1 MAKRGETR
9 EKILA
14 AATRVFFEHGFEAT
28 SVKMILEEADVVTG
42 SFYHFFPSKEILFEQ
57 VIERFLE
64 EYSERVGDILG
75 DENLSLDQTLD
86 TILDELLVTL
96 RTFYEVF
103 DGNKLHWTV
112 QCSLNAIT
120 TNAIVE
126 PLSQFIARLKSK
138 GEIEV
143 LIDVDDDTLAKII
156 IRGSEAIV
164 HSTDETK
171 ITKEE
176 LKAKLLDYISK
187 LIKF

>member
-1 MAKRGETR
+1 M
-9 EKILA
+9 
-14 AATRVFFEHGFEAT
+14 
-28 SVKMILEEADVVTG
+28 
-42 SFYHFFPSKEILFEQ
+42 
-57 VIERFLE
+57 
-64 EYSERVGDILG
+64 
-75 DENLSLDQTLD
+75 
-86 TILDELLVTL
+86 
-96 RTFYEVF
+96 F

-187 LIKF
+187 LIKI